1 MNSPTKDNSRGFTLV
16 EILIAVLIFSIII
29 SILFSSFKAFIISS
43 EKVKEEI
50 AHSEVIKNVFKRISM
65 DFESI
70 FILQPPRY
78 KKPQFNSDPDPY
90 SFVGKEVTVGQQVV
104 SSMVFTSLAHAKL
117 GVNQRDGVARIAYYL
132 KENENNMYDLYRAD
146 ALPPFPEEP
155 ESCSDPVLCRDISG
169 FEVLYKDFNG
179 DEYRF
184 WDSEAEEFKYTFPVS
199 IDMKIIFGSEQRQ
212 QVSVITIGLV
222 TERELIE

>member
-222 TERELIE
+222 TEREPIE